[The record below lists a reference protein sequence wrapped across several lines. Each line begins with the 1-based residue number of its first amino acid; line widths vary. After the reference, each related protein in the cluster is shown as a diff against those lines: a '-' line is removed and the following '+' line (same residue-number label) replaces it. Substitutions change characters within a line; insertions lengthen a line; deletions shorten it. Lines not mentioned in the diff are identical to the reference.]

1 MKRRASFIAFV
12 AAALLSVSAYAQRTV
27 TGTVSDASNGEGL
40 PSVSVR
46 VKGTN
51 VAAVTN
57 FDGKYSISAGQNA
70 VLVFSAL
77 GYAGQEVTAAN
88 AVVNVKLQPQSTK
101 LDDIVVTA
109 GGVEKQRRALGFGVE
124 EIKGSAVKASGE
136 SNIISGL
143 SARVSGVQVTNSSGA
158 SGAASYI
165 KIRGNATFTSSDNQP
180 LIVVDGVPIDNSMTN
195 TEDLRSGVAYSNR
208 AMDINPDDIE
218 SM

>member
-1 MKRRASFIAFV
+1 MK
-12 AAALLSVSAYAQRTV
+12 
-27 TGTVSDASNGEGL
+27 
-40 PSVSVR
+40 

-57 FDGKYSISAGQNA
+57 YDGKYSISAGQNA

-77 GYAGQEVTAAN
+77 GYGTQEVTASGN
-88 AVVNVKLQPQSTK
+88 VVNVKLQPQSTK

-124 EIKGSAVKASGE
+124 EIKGASVKNSGE

-143 SARVSGVQVTNSSGA
+143 SAKVSGVQVTNSSGA

-165 KIRGNATFTSSDNQP
+165 RIRGNATFTSSDNQP

-208 AMDINPDDIE
+208 AMDLN
-218 SM
+218 